1 MLKIKNVKFKQH
13 PILGDAEFDFCDEV
27 GSAANMVII
36 AGENGV
42 GKSKLIESLYNFAS
56 RTSEGASFTVK
67 YELDSNKRETAI
79 ERGSFIFWRTT
90 DSVSSS
96 TIGTEELK
104 KLCAIF
110 SEVGINYR
118 SSRDI
123 NSVTSLS
130 LDSSHSSYRT
140 SGNLAAEIKQLLVD
154 VQALDDQE
162 SSRAYREAKKQRQDL
177 NQVKIDSRMERFSRA
192 FSHMFSD
199 LKYDRI
205 ENSNNHKVVMFKKNG
220 VDVPLDDLSS
230 GEKQIVFRG
239 CFLLRNKDATKGAV
253 VFIDEPEISLHP
265 EWQKK
270 ILGFYRK
277 IFTDSDGNLTSQI
290 FVVTHSPFIIHGED
304 RENDKVIVLQRNSDG
319 KIEVISRPEYY
330 TIGPH
335 EAVRDA
341 FKVEHV
347 DMSESCIF
355 VEGRTDEKYLNR
367 ALEVYGIDAPF
378 KFKWIGYIDNNG
390 QERNTGSSAL
400 ERGREFIVAQKKS
413 AKEYGFLY
421 DCDTKKSVSDAD
433 NIHVRTFPQYENA
446 KKIKRGI
453 ENALLL
459 DAFDLSAYYTI
470 KVTEGEYGEQKTIQ
484 EFQKMRLCEDI
495 CQKSN
500 EELKM
505 IFKNLKVMIEEFM
518 GLFSRS

>member
-1 MLKIKNVKFKQH
+1 MLKIKKVKFNQH
-13 PILGDAEFDFCDEV
+13 PILGDAEFDFCDES
-27 GSAANMVII
+27 GRAANMVII

-42 GKSKLIESLYNFAS
+42 GKSKLIEALYNFAS
-56 RTSEGASFTVK
+56 KESNGSSFTVN
-67 YELDSNKRETAI
+67 YEIDSIDRQTVVQ
-79 ERGSFIFWRTT
+79 GSYWGGW
-90 DSVSSS
+90 S
-96 TIGTEELK
+96 TVDIATSQRLSGDALN

-118 SSRDI
+118 SSSDI
-123 NSVTSLS
+123 RSVTSLS
-130 LDSSHSSYRT
+130 LDSSPGSYRT
-140 SGNLAAEIKQLLVD
+140 SSNLAGEIKQLLVD

-162 SSRAYREAKKQRQDL
+162 SSRVYREAKAQGKDL
-177 NQVKIDSRMERFSRA
+177 NLVKIDSRMERFSRA
-192 FSHMFSD
+192 FSHMFTD

-239 CFLLRNKDATKGAV
+239 CFLLRNKGATKGAV

-277 IFTDSDGNLTSQI
+277 IFTDTEGNLSSQI

-304 RENDKVIVLQRNSDG
+304 RENDKVIVLQRDSDG
-319 KIEVISRPEYY
+319 KIEVVSRPEYY
-330 TIGPH
+330 TIGPQ
-335 EAVRDA
+335 EAIRDA

-347 DMSESCIF
+347 DISESCIF

-367 ALEVYGIDAPF
+367 ALAVYGIDAPF

-400 ERGREFIVAQKKS
+400 ERGFEFILAHKES
-413 AKEYGFLY
+413 EKEYGFLY
-421 DCDTKKSVSDAD
+421 DCDTKKPALDTD
-433 NIHVRTFPQYENA
+433 NIHIRTFPKYESV

-459 DAFDLSAYYTI
+459 DNIDLSSYYVEKI
-470 KVTEGEYGEQKTIQ
+470 TEGEYGEQKTIQ

-495 CQKSN
+495 CQKGD
-500 EELKM
+500 EELTT
-505 IFKNLKVMIEEFM
+505 IFTNFKVIIDEFM
-518 GLFSRS
+518 GLFSR